1 MMDES
6 RSGPDPFPR
15 AQMGS
20 RGDIYRTSLDHEM
33 LSLILSSILDLRCLQ
48 RSDMPIRQRYHP
60 SSCPLSSPEWSCR
73 RLLPRSVPCD
83 GPGQLGVWNTYIA
96 IISRLILAVFW
107 FAIQNV
113 MVVIQSGSYWSALW
127 PRYLTLPNGS
137 SDSQGT
143 CITTNG

>member
-73 RLLPRSVPCD
+73 RHILRSVPCD
-83 GPGQLGVWNTYIA
+83 GPGQLGVLEHLY
-96 IISRLILAVFW
+96 RHHLAVDLGGVLVRH
-107 FAIQNV
+107 AKCDGGNPIRV
-113 MVVIQSGSYWSALW
+113 MLECALAELLDA
-127 PRYLTLPNGS
+127 P
-137 SDSQGT
+137 
-143 CITTNG
+143 